1 MARRILI
8 FFFNCHGC
16 RLFIWGEKYWDL
28 SAHITVS
35 TRNSKVLNM
44 PLFHMI
50 FHALDLI
57 KYILVCALNHRAL
70 KNKHFSLGYFAANNE
85 NCVKSLLCSFLQLAR
100 LQAKCIFKANF
111 KMWTK
116 NLYRVSELTMEY
128 ELKSKVFWLEKK
140 NIPYE

>member
-1 MARRILI
+1 
-8 FFFNCHGC
+8 
-16 RLFIWGEKYWDL
+16 
-28 SAHITVS
+28 
-35 TRNSKVLNM
+35 
-44 PLFHMI
+44 MI

-85 NCVKSLLCSFLQLAR
+85 NCVNCLLCSFLQLAR
-100 LQAKCIFKANF
+100 LQAKCIFSANF

-116 NLYRVSELTMEY
+116 KAVQGVRTHNGIWTEI
-128 ELKSKVFWLEKK
+128 KSVLIGKK